1 MREFIFREQETTIPV
16 KGKRLVIYAELVRC
30 KDCRWGEPTKN
41 AFGED
46 SIICGND
53 DTYIDR
59 YITVSADWFCADG
72 ERRDS

>member
-1 MREFIFREQETTIPV
+1 MKEFIFREEETTIPV
-16 KGKRLVIYAELVRC
+16 KGKRLVICAELVRC

-59 YITVSADWFCADG
+59 YITVPADWFCADG
-72 ERRDS
+72 ERRE